1 MTGVRED
8 RIFRVDLPVSLSH
21 SASGIPATFRLRQHS
36 LRLLVPFSCCAVL
49 SCSDMS
55 NSLWP
60 HGLQPTR
67 LLCPWKFS
75 RQEYWSGLPFVR
87 QEHKARLA
95 LSDASALQDLGWI
108 ALLRRSRKCA
118 ALIQQGSHTYQSHLR
133 QGPCCYE
140 GSIRG
145 RWYRRRRQKDLNS
158 AQSLMVPSAG
168 L

>member
-8 RIFRVDLPVSLSH
+8 RTFRVDLLVSLSH
-21 SASGIPATFRLRQHS
+21 SASGIPATFRLRRHS
-36 LRLLVPFSCCAVL
+36 LGLLVPFSCCAVL
-49 SCSDMS
+49 SRSLMS

-67 LLCPWKFS
+67 LLCPWRFS

-95 LSDASALQDLGWI
+95 LSDASALQDLGWT
-108 ALLRRSRKCA
+108 ALKCA
-118 ALIQQGSHTYQSHLR
+118 ALFQQGSHTYQSHLR